1 LLLQKEKPHHA
12 PQRENNFAGA
22 IMTVIKEVS
31 RAKGQTDASDTV
43 RDEFRCGRRIA
54 RLRADADPDRSPAP
68 GGAMDS
74 GRKRRGVAAGWSAA
88 VVLLLALAGRTP
100 AANAQLEQPR
110 QQAASDGFAVVE
122 LRSNFFVIGGAGG
135 NILAQIGPIGVV
147 VVDSGT
153 TEAADRVVAAIR
165 RLTPLPIRYVINT
178 GMDADHVGG
187 NEKLARAGLSILPGA
202 VAAGAGLGDA
212 LLNNAGG
219 ASVLAH
225 ENVLTRMS
233 APTGQTPAFPSG
245 LWPTKTFQYR
255 IYSMYLNGEGIQITH
270 MPAAHTDGD
279 TVVAFRRGDVI
290 ATGDLVD
297 TTRFPVIDVARGG
310 SVQGEIDALN
320 RLMDMTIYNL
330 PLQWTSDRTLLV
342 PGHGH
347 VYDKLDLLEYRDA
360 ITIVR
365 DRVRHLIGQGRTL
378 EQVRAANPTLGY
390 RSQYGAE
397 SGPWTTDMFVD
408 VIYKELSAKTGASR

>member
-1 LLLQKEKPHHA
+1 
-12 PQRENNFAGA
+12 
-22 IMTVIKEVS
+22 
-31 RAKGQTDASDTV
+31 
-43 RDEFRCGRRIA
+43 
-54 RLRADADPDRSPAP
+54 
-68 GGAMDS
+68 MDS
-74 GRKRRGVAAGWSAA
+74 RMGRCALAAGWSAIA
-88 VVLLLALAGRTP
+88 AALVAMTLAGWMPT
-100 AANAQLEQPR
+100 ASAQ
-110 QQAASDGFAVVE
+110 ASGDELAVVE
-122 LRSNFFVIGGAGG
+122 LRPNFFLIAGAGG
-135 NILAQIGPIGVV
+135 NILAQVGPIGVI

-153 TEAADRVVAAIR
+153 TEAADRVVAAIQ
-165 RLTPLPIRYVINT
+165 RLTPLPVRYIINT

-187 NEKLARAGLSILPGA
+187 NQKRARAGLSILPGA

-233 APTGQTPAFPSG
+233 APTGQTPALPSG

-255 IYSMYLNGEGIQITH
+255 NYSMYLNGEGIQVTH

-290 ATGDLVD
+290 ATGDLID

-330 PLQWTSDRTLLV
+330 PLQWTTDRTLLV

-360 ITIVR
+360 ITVVR
-365 DRVRHLIGQGRTL
+365 DRVQRLIDQGRTL
-378 EQVRAANPTLGY
+378 DQVKAANPTLGY

-397 SGPWTTDMFVD
+397 SGPWTTDMFVE
-408 VIYKELSAKTGASR
+408 VIYRELSAKKGGARP